1 MPGKKRGWLFGIA
14 IMMLLLSAA
23 CSKKEK
29 TVEEPVAPEPE
40 IEENLVAMDE
50 PEEIEEPE
58 EEGMLLYPSPFTGV
72 LSEEEILAR
81 PVLATINNHPLAR
94 PQSGISQADI
104 VYEFL
109 AEGNVTRFL
118 ALFQSEQ
125 PDKIGPIRSA
135 RDYFIHMAKGMD
147 AFYIAHGYSPDAK
160 ALLDR
165 RYVDNVNGMQYDG
178 TLFKRSSERKAPHN
192 SYISGENVISAMEK
206 TSSSLEIAKTPPFAF
221 HDSVEDAKLGDSAS
235 LIVVRFSAN
244 NDFINTFAY
253 DAAEGTYNRTVKG
266 ILTVDKEDGE
276 PVEVT
281 NVIVLEA
288 AHRTIDNVGRQA
300 VDIESG
306 GKAIVFQAGVAK
318 EMEWK
323 NIDGFLVPVENG
335 VPAKLVPGKTWIHV
349 VPTHSGISKAVTY
362 TP

>member
-1 MPGKKRGWLFGIA
+1 MPGKKRGWLFVIA

-29 TVEEPVAPEPE
+29 TVEEPIAPEPE
-40 IEENLVAMDE
+40 VEENLVAMDD

-58 EEGMLLYPSPFTGV
+58 EDGMLLYQSPFTGV
-72 LSEEEILAR
+72 LSEEEAWGR

-94 PQSGISQADI
+94 PQSGISQADV

-118 ALFQSEQ
+118 ALFQSEM
-125 PDKIGPIRSA
+125 PDRIGPIRSA

-160 ALLDR
+160 ALLDK

-178 TLFKRSSERKAPHN
+178 SLFKRSSDRKAPHN
-192 SYISGENVISAMEK
+192 SYISGESVIAAMEK
-206 TSSSLEIAKTPPFAF
+206 TNSSMELTKTPPFVF
-221 HDSVEDAKLGDSAS
+221 HDSMDDAKLGDSAS
-235 LIVVRFSAN
+235 LIVVRFSTS
-244 NDFINTFAY
+244 NDFISTFAY
-253 DAAEGTYNRTVKG
+253 DAENGMYNRTVNGK
-266 ILTVDKEDGE
+266 LTVDKEDDE
-276 PVEVT
+276 PVGIT
-281 NVIVLEA
+281 NVIVMEA
-288 AHRTIDNVGRQA
+288 AHRTIDSVGRQA
-300 VDIESG
+300 VDVESG
-306 GKAIVFQAGVAK
+306 GKAIVFQAGIAK

-335 VPAKLVPGKTWIHV
+335 FPAKLVPGKTWIHI
-349 VPTHSGISKAVTY
+349 VPAYSGISKAVTY